1 MNCDAAVKFVAF
13 LSASVCVSD
22 FPAFFCFR
30 SLVDVVRRAVK
41 FRNGFCFC
49 FWAQIFRKRML
60 KVKTIGQMTLFT
72 FFIFSTML
80 FFFLVTLNAILT
92 LTYLIITLQRFF
104 FFF

>member
-41 FRNGFCFC
+41 FRNGFLFL
-49 FWAQIFRKRML
+49 FLGSNFQKEN
-60 KVKTIGQMTLFT
+60 VK
-72 FFIFSTML
+72 S
-80 FFFLVTLNAILT
+80 
-92 LTYLIITLQRFF
+92 
-104 FFF
+104 

>member
-80 FFFLVTLNAILT
+80 FFFCYIERDPNFNL
-92 LTYLIITLQRFF
+92 Y
-104 FFF
+104 